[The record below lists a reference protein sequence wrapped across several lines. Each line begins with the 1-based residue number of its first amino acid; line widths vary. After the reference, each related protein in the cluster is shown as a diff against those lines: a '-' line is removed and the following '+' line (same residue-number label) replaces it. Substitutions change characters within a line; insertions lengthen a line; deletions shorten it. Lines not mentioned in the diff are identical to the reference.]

1 VDAALD
7 LSPDQPL
14 GQIVG
19 IFAEKYAELTQLGA
33 TVYNALNPDAAEGA
47 LLANLAAI
55 SGTRPQVATYST
67 VTATVNLNAS
77 TTLPAGAAASVS
89 GQAGN
94 IWVSTADAVNSS
106 AASANVAVVFRAST
120 PGHVVA
126 NAGTLTVIG
135 TPTPGWNSITNAASA
150 TLGLAADTDATLR
163 ARRKLELSSGGSGDV
178 DAIRAAVLLSDSHIL
193 SAFVRE
199 NATIYTNAS
208 GEPPHSVHVIIWD
221 SAGAS
226 ASNAAVGAAL
236 WASKP
241 AGIQTYG
248 ATAVNVT
255 DASGNTQTVFFDR
268 ATQVVLHVACTT
280 TPSILTAAQ
289 TLAVKSAIAA
299 YANATFGLG
308 TSVTAL
314 PFRASALVPGV
325 TTDVPSFAF
334 DTTASPTNTANI
346 TISQM
351 QIATV
356 STANVTVNG
365 V

>member
-1 VDAALD
+1 
-7 LSPDQPL
+7 
-14 GQIVG
+14 
-19 IFAEKYAELTQLGA
+19 
-33 TVYNALNPDAAEGA
+33 
-47 LLANLAAI
+47 
-55 SGTRPQVATYST
+55 
-67 VTATVNLNAS
+67 
-77 TTLPAGAAASVS
+77 
-89 GQAGN
+89 
-94 IWVSTADAVNSS
+94 
-106 AASANVAVVFRAST
+106 
-120 PGHVVA
+120 
-126 NAGTLTVIG
+126 
-135 TPTPGWNSITNAASA
+135 
-150 TLGLAADTDATLR
+150 
-163 ARRKLELSSGGSGDV
+163 
-178 DAIRAAVLLSDSHIL
+178 
-193 SAFVRE
+193 
-199 NATIYTNAS
+199 
-208 GEPPHSVHVIIWD
+208 
-221 SAGAS
+221 
-226 ASNAAVGAAL
+226 L